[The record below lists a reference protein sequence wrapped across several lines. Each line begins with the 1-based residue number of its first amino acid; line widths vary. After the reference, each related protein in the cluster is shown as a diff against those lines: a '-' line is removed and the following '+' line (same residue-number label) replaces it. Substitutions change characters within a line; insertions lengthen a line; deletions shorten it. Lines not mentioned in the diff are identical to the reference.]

1 MTPCT
6 RTSGWPRLPSW
17 KRDGLESTPVP
28 ATIEGEEHNEY
39 SYQFW
44 NCSDGTES
52 RQGSWASGTSPDG
65 KGEFTYL
72 EDPQPLAGA
81 PTPPSPRPADMCN
94 TGS

>member
-1 MTPCT
+1 MHQNQWLAAIAELET
-6 RTSGWPRLPSW
+6 RRVGVHP
-17 KRDGLESTPVP
+17 GA

-65 KGEFTYL
+65 KGEFTFL